1 METTAVQRTD
11 NPGSCEIK
19 HPSEAQL
26 RKDIRYF
33 ERQIARLASPSSTWE
48 HGALTCYRALVMQ
61 RREML
66 DAVKPE
72 ESSRP

>member
-11 NPGSCEIK
+11 HPGSCEIK